1 MGDDNMLS
9 NITFKTDLGEI
20 ITVESIAILFDSI
33 TKKHEAELV
42 SLSLFPQYNKLRN
55 DIIEKTISQR
65 NAELSK
71 LLSEIASRKQEI
83 KINIWQTLSKI
94 GNNKKKLQKG
104 SDASL
109 VLEQLL
115 YEEEQIIK
123 VYENGIRMLENK
135 EKKIMT
141 GKYSRFEKVNKI
153 SRKRTLKTQLE
164 ELKSEILS
172 ISKLHDNYLSEL
184 EEKFNN
190 LIEKAIIST
199 KTAFPKSSA
208 KTRKNETGLVLEGEI
223 VKNVIN
229 EANVNEKNL
238 KDFYLYEPNAETLED
253 ELIYELLM
261 PREYEDK
268 EGLINAVSLTTENL
282 EYEVA

>member
-42 SLSLFPQYNKLRN
+42 SLSLFPQYNKFRN
-55 DIIEKTISQR
+55 DSV
-65 NAELSK
+65 
-71 LLSEIASRKQEI
+71 EI

-109 VLEQLL
+109 VFEQLL